1 MNTLIKYA
9 TASALGLT
17 FSACASTGLDKT
29 LNKTDMTEAE
39 SKIENMAEKAVET
52 METSTMET
60 STMDTS
66 MSLGDKMA
74 EAAPKMDAPKVDM
87 VEAEMEAE
95 TEAEAPMVGGAAMLS
110 TNTIVENASNASNLT
125 TLVAAVKQA
134 DLVETLSGDG
144 PFTVFAP
151 TNTAFDALPEGVAR
165 SLMADENKEQ
175 LVKVLTAHVVPGE
188 LNSDFLMAVVAGGRT
203 YDVTTVSGDTLTFY
217 KMGDGVRVAD
227 ENGTLAKI
235 ETADIAQSN
244 GLVHVV
250 NSVLVPK

>member
-1 MNTLIKYA
+1 MNTIIKYA
-9 TASALGLT
+9 ATSALVLT

-29 LNKTDMTEAE
+29 LNKTEGVQAGMAEAE
-39 SKIENMAEKAVET
+39 SKVENSAEKAGE
-52 METSTMET
+52 
-60 STMDTS
+60 TMDTS
-66 MSLGDKMA
+66 MSLGNKMA
-74 EAAPKMDAPKVDM
+74 EAAPKMDAPKV
-87 VEAEMEAE
+87 EMEAA
-95 TEAEAPMVGGAAMLS
+95 EAETDAPMVGGAKMLS
-110 TNTIVENASNASNLT
+110 TQTIVENASNASNLT

-134 DLVETLSGDG
+134 GLVETLSSDG

-151 TNTAFDALPEGVAR
+151 TNAAFNYLPEGVA
-165 SLMADENKEQ
+165 STLMKDENKEE

-235 ETADIAQSN
+235 ETADVAQSN
-244 GLVHVV
+244 GLVHVI